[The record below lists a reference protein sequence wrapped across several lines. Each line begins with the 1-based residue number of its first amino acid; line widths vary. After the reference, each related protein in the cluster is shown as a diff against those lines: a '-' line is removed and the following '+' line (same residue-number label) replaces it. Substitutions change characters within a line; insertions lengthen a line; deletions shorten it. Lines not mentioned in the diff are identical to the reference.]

1 MTLAVVNTGSPMK
14 TILVQFAET
23 RWTSEAVTQ
32 ACILARNSQAC
43 VVVLRLI
50 PVPHP
55 SYLGTDIG
63 YLPPNPREYR
73 RLDEYRAT
81 AEDYGVNLTIEAM
94 HSISS
99 FDALL
104 QAVEHF
110 GAEIVFAHFP
120 RSWIPYWQRFQVWRA
135 GQVLGSKLVTLD
147 QPMPVPKDGPL
158 TIEMITHPPLAGS
171 LPPVR

>member
-1 MTLAVVNTGSPMK
+1 MK

-120 RSWIPYWQRFQVWRA
+120 
-135 GQVLGSKLVTLD
+135 
-147 QPMPVPKDGPL
+147 
-158 TIEMITHPPLAGS
+158 EAGS
-171 LPPVR
+171 LTGSVSKCGALVSSSAANSSRWINRCLCRKRAADD